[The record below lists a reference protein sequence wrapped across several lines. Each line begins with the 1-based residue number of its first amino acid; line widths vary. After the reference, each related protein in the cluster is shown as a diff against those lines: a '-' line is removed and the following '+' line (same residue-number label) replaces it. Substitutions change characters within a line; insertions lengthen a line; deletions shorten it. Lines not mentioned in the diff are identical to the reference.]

1 MANLTSRSDLPG
13 NRTVGSSLLT
23 VLALSDGS
31 LLAILR
37 QPQVLHCVE
46 LSLHSCKVFVM
57 QDITWDSAWHAVNG
71 LQQVLTQ
78 HVPVELFLAQPYH
91 DMRVLQIWRDIGTQL
106 SLLRGL
112 LR

>member
-1 MANLTSRSDLPG
+1 MANLTSRSDLAG

-23 VLALSDGS
+23 VLALSDGT
-31 LLAILR
+31 LLATLR
-37 QPQVLHCVE
+37 EPQVLQCVD

-57 QDITWDSAWHAVNG
+57 QDITWESAWHAVNG
-71 LQQVLTQ
+71 LQEVLTH
-78 HVPVELFLAQPYH
+78 HVSIEVSLVQPYN
-91 DMRVLQIWRDIGTQL
+91 DMRVLQIWRDIGNHL

>member
-1 MANLTSRSDLPG
+1 MANLASRSDLPG

-31 LLAILR
+31 LLSTLR
-37 QPQVLHCVE
+37 EPQVLQCVE

-57 QDITWDSAWHAVNG
+57 QDIIWESVWHAVNG

-78 HVPVELFLAQPYH
+78 YVPVELSLVQPYN
-91 DMRVLQIWRDIGTQL
+91 DMRVLQIWQDIGSQL